1 MFLELEKIKQSSQ
14 YFAKNIPSLYFTK
27 FLKLLYYFDFLSVLE
42 RGKPVTNDT
51 YYHLPYG
58 PVPTVIKDQLTM
70 LREENKNIEQEL
82 TNKEEG
88 ELKSIFLNILK
99 LEKEGEDKW
108 IILKDGEDIGVDYL
122 SKYEKGLLDDI
133 ITAFKDTST
142 ADLVAKTHQ
151 EIPYLQTPSNN
162 IIDYKLAF
170 YLKRDEIL
178 PSRTYPLNPE
188 ISQAEYFGR

>member
-70 LREENKNIEQEL
+70 LREENKNIEPIG
-82 TNKEEG
+82 K
-88 ELKSIFLNILK
+88 FLIYRCRQ
-99 LEKEGEDKW
+99 
-108 IILKDGEDIGVDYL
+108 IIL
-122 SKYEKGLLDDI
+122 
-133 ITAFKDTST
+133 
-142 ADLVAKTHQ
+142 
-151 EIPYLQTPSNN
+151 
-162 IIDYKLAF
+162 
-170 YLKRDEIL
+170 
-178 PSRTYPLNPE
+178 
-188 ISQAEYFGR
+188 